1 MFLLGSAFRSL
12 TQTPSPFSSCVD
24 YIQEKRPWRSTI
36 SSSFSSPSPDFSFSA
51 STTAP
56 SPLSV
61 AAEVP
66 SGSPASAP
74 SSFDGQ
80 TFSIPEPEVEK
91 TDQSFT
97 ILPDSIDPGLQQ
109 ICGDTDH
116 PIECL
121 TTTVPFLGEKV
132 AIEPVSILRVAI
144 EAMNNKTKEALGKAT
159 MLLLDPSTP
168 KPVAS
173 CLEAC
178 IDSYNAILDSD
189 QKVLDAIS
197 IRDLYQLSMELS
209 SNVENVHGC
218 EDAFKEADLESPLK
232 EMDSLLGKMISNSL
246 AIGVDM
252 VHF

>member
-1 MFLLGSAFRSL
+1 MEINHSILVLISL
-12 TQTPSPFSSCVD
+12 SCL
-24 YIQEKRPWRSTI
+24 
-36 SSSFSSPSPDFSFSA
+36 FSFSA
-51 STTAP
+51 STSTSAP
-56 SPLSV
+56 SPLSYDISDS
-61 AAEVP
+61 EVP
-66 SGSPASAP
+66 SGSPTSAP

-80 TFSIPEPEVEK
+80 SFSFSEPAGDKPEF
-91 TDQSFT
+91 QSFS
-97 ILPDSIDPGLQQ
+97 ILPDSVDPTLQR

-121 TTTVPFLGEKV
+121 TTTAPFLGEKI
-132 AIEPVSILRVAI
+132 AIEPVSILKVGI
-144 EAMNNKTKEALGKAT
+144 EAMNNKTKEALAKVT
-159 MLLLDPSTP
+159 MLLVDPSTP

-173 CLEAC
+173 CLESC

-197 IRDLYQLSMELS
+197 TRDLYQLSMELS
-209 SNVENVHGC
+209 SNVENVHACG
-218 EDAFKEADLESPLK
+218 DAFEEADIESPIK